1 MVISSLNFFIGF
13 MFFSRL
19 HFFSTIKNQYNMT
32 QAINIRVRTLI
43 AETRARLDEL
53 EMLCD
58 TDQVIS
64 CGEAAAYLGVAN
76 ATISRYIQAGRLHK
90 IKRGARTG
98 ISMSE
103 VEKLKKK

>member
-1 MVISSLNFFIGF
+1 
-13 MFFSRL
+13 
-19 HFFSTIKNQYNMT
+19 MT

-58 TDQVIS
+58 TDQVMS
-64 CGEAAAYLGVAN
+64 CSEAAEYLGVAN
-76 ATISRYIQAGRLHK
+76 GTISRYIQAGRLHK

-103 VEKLKKK
+103 VEKLKRKYP